1 MVLNIANKNEQN
13 STLQKIEPETPDF
26 MVQSVLIYVV
36 ESPYV

>member
-1 MVLNIANKNEQN
+1 MVLNISNKDEQD

-26 MVQSVLIYVV
+26 MVRSVLIYVV